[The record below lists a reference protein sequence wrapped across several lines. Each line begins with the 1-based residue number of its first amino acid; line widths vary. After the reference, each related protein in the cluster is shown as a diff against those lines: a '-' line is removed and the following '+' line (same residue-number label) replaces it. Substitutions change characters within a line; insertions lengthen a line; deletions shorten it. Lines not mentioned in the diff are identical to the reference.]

1 MKVWQNL
8 FKGII
13 RENPVLVLLL
23 GTCPT
28 LAVTTSVSN
37 AFGMG
42 LAAMAVLIGSN
53 FAISLLRNVIPDKV
67 EAAEFIIR
75 EKSPVAN
82 KMLMDLKFKKD
93 VLVAAILRGNDVITP
108 RGQDV
113 IQAGDAV
120 VVVSKRLGMRDITDI
135 LK

>member
-53 FAISLLRNVIPDKV
+53 FAISLLNLSATKNV
-67 EAAEFIIR
+67 
-75 EKSPVAN
+75 
-82 KMLMDLKFKKD
+82 
-93 VLVAAILRGNDVITP
+93 GNCPIC
-108 RGQDV
+108 RLS
-113 IQAGDAV
+113 AV
-120 VVVSKRLGMRDITDI
+120 GSAPI
-135 LK
+135 